1 MHFVDLANELALS
14 LVERSA
20 NKKVINYWAPFQ
32 DLYKVL
38 RAAFKYLFDK
48 KNKRFGL
55 YQKALARIHQRV
67 IRPSLPCTTRVA
79 GALIVH
85 QQSLRSMHAWRFYS
99 SCCDGFEALLPTRA
113 QWRCIAQFEA
123 VMRSG
128 MALCFHSQKD
138 RVETA
143 GEMVLA
149 LVELS
154 ANYQSHDVYEVVHV
168 DGDAWLATT
177 SFDDIPRVKMTISKE
192 TATAKNIP

>member
-1 MHFVDLANELALS
+1 MPVEECEENQDDDPHDIQEHDPTAQSQKKGRCDMHFVDLANGLALS
-14 LVERSA
+14 LVERKA

-113 QWRCIAQFEA
+113 QWRCIAQF
-123 VMRSG
+123 
-128 MALCFHSQKD
+128 
-138 RVETA
+138 
-143 GEMVLA
+143 
-149 LVELS
+149 
-154 ANYQSHDVYEVVHV
+154 
-168 DGDAWLATT
+168 
-177 SFDDIPRVKMTISKE
+177 
-192 TATAKNIP
+192 